1 MVKEIEHI
9 QCINPDEG
17 GKRGN
22 YSSPDSVLKKPICL
36 KEKQSQCL
44 TLCIINNG
52 LWVANHILSIM
63 GVIRGRMMGEVY

>member
-22 YSSPDSVLKKPICL
+22 YSSPDSMLKKTHMPEGKTVSVTDPL
-36 KEKQSQCL
+36 HNQQRPLGGKSH
-44 TLCIINNG
+44 TVNNG
-52 LWVANHILSIM
+52 CN
-63 GVIRGRMMGEVY
+63 